1 MKRKI
6 VILILII
13 LVFTGITFSQIGTKI
28 PSGKLPDKEGGL
40 LPWQN
45 SGCISKLGEDE
56 RIHVN
61 KIINV
66 ETDLDTIP
74 GNGVISKIQYIIDN
88 KSINDTILLY
98 FPSGEYNFGDTLK
111 IFQNITHP
119 DPQKRKYGSNVILK
133 GEGSENTTLKFN
145 HLYYMVPD
153 GSKKRAEK
161 NCVTQNNR

>member
-1 MKRKI
+1 MKKKI

-74 GNGVISKIQYIIDN
+74 GNGVNSKIQYIIDN

-119 DPQKRKYGSNVILK
+119 DPQKRKLVSNGYKPRFSNDGTKIVFPGQYQINK
-133 GEGSENTTLKFN
+133 
-145 HLYYMVPD
+145 
-153 GSKKRAEK
+153 GSK
-161 NCVTQNNR
+161 NYITD